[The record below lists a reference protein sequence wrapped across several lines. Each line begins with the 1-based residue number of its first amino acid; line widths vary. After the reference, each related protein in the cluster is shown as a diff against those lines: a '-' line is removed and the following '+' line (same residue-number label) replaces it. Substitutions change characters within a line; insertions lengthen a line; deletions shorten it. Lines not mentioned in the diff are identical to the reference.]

1 MSAMTLEQA
10 AAFTRDVLCMTEDD
24 AILEVY
30 ALDARGAASVKQAQ
44 LAMLDEAQIFE
55 FVTNR
60 PLGAD
65 VPPDLAGEPR
75 HKPQRRRA

>member
-10 AAFTRDVLCMTEDD
+10 AALTCDLLCMTEDD

-30 ALDARGAASVKQAQ
+30 ELDARDAAAVKQTKP
-44 LAMLDEAQIFE
+44 AMLDEAQIFE

-60 PLGAD
+60 PFGVVL
-65 VPPDLAGEPR
+65 PDPAGDPR